1 MAYPELERIPGD
13 VLEAA
18 RRVRLACF
26 DVDGVLT
33 DGRVWLDPRGGELTK
48 GFHVHDGLG
57 LKLLDRHGVEI
68 AIISTRQSGAMTER
82 ARELGLRH
90 VYQGERDKLARLDSV
105 CESLGLALDQ
115 VAYVGDDLPDLAPM
129 ARVGL
134 AIAVA
139 NAHPWVRER
148 AHWVTSRA
156 GGDGAA
162 REVADLLLAAQ
173 EKAAAVLTEALSRS

>member
-48 GFHVHDGLG
+48 GSTSTTASGSSCCAERRR
-57 LKLLDRHGVEI
+57 DRDHQHAPERGD
-68 AIISTRQSGAMTER
+68 AER

-105 CESLGLALDQ
+105 CESLGLVLDQ

-139 NAHPWVRER
+139 NAHPWVRKR
-148 AHWVTSRA
+148 AHWVT
-156 GGDGAA
+156 AA
-162 REVADLLLAAQ
+162 RAAT
-173 EKAAAVLTEALSRS
+173 APRARSPTCCWRRRNKRPRC